1 MQTNLT
7 DDVLVKWKHKG
18 EGSSLDSKKR
28 SAKANGRIEYTLTED
43 YIEISLWW
51 RITTT
56 GKVYARQ
63 EEQNMCS
70 HRELIGL

>member
-18 EGSSLDSKKR
+18 EDSSLDSEKR

-43 YIEISLWW
+43 FIEIIL
-51 RITTT
+51 
-56 GKVYARQ
+56 
-63 EEQNMCS
+63 
-70 HRELIGL
+70 

>member
-28 SAKANGRIEYTLTED
+28 SAKANSRIEYTLTED
-43 YIEISLWW
+43 YIEISL
-51 RITTT
+51 
-56 GKVYARQ
+56 
-63 EEQNMCS
+63 
-70 HRELIGL
+70 